1 MEVVS
6 KFFIASMLMWLA
18 PIAIIYGF
26 NHNLF
31 PECAT
36 GSTQLS
42 SESTTL
48 WSGLLAVISVNVVIV
63 FYIYSAMKE
72 PSDKHKP
79 DAKFL
84 ADAKAS
90 INQPASAEVGPS
102 SDRDKQE

>member
-1 MEVVS
+1 MDVMI

-31 PECAT
+31 P
-36 GSTQLS
+36 GSTQMS

-48 WSGLLAVISVNVVIV
+48 WSGLLAVISVNVVIF

-72 PSDKHKP
+72 PSDKHEP

-90 INQPASAEVGPS
+90 IKQPVPTEVGPS
-102 SDRDKQE
+102 PDRDKQE

>member
-1 MEVVS
+1 
-6 KFFIASMLMWLA
+6 MLMWLA

-31 PECAT
+31 P

-72 PSDKHKP
+72 PSDKHEP

-90 INQPASAEVGPS
+90 IKQTAPTPTEVGPS